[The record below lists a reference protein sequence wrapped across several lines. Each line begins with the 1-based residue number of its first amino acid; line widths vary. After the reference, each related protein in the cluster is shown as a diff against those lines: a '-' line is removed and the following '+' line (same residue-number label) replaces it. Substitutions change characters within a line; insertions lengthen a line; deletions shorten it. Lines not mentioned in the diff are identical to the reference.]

1 MDVTVAKVF
10 QEVSRI
16 HHDKPAIK
24 FKKGD
29 SYESVTFSELYG
41 LVRELGTGLR
51 SLGIAREDKVGII
64 SDNRPEWIRS
74 DLACVCIG
82 AVDVPR
88 GSDSSA
94 REIEYIL
101 GHSDAVAAFVEDAAQ
116 LEKVAALR
124 SRLPALRFLIVM
136 DPSFD
141 APSPEEVYR
150 LTDVAAKGRALLEQG
165 DQGFEQALK
174 AVRDKDLATI
184 IYTSGTTG
192 EPKGVMLSHRNL
204 MQNIEVVPGWIGI
217 NEQDRFLSILPPWH
231 IFERM
236 VEYVVITCGASL
248 AYTSIRTFAADM
260 GLEKPT
266 YIASVPRI
274 WEGIY
279 SKVMANMA
287 KQPEKR
293 QKIFHALVNL
303 SKKYVRAMKVLQ
315 GRDTLY
321 EPEPAFPRAVK
332 VTRSLLTVILLFPLY
347 AFAQK
352 KFAAIRERTGG
363 CLKAAISGGGALPPY
378 VDEFFSAVGITLLEG
393 YGLTETSPLLASR
406 TFDRLVLGT
415 VGLPTPGT
423 EIKIVDEQGETL
435 PQGEKGLVKCRGA
448 QVMEGYY
455 KKPEETRKVIDDEG
469 WFDTGDLGR
478 MTIRGELSLTGRA
491 KETIVLLGGENVEPT
506 PIEDSITESAYILQ
520 TMVVGQDKKT
530 LGALVVPDFDALGKS
545 VGLEGLSPAEICARE
560 EASSFLRDEIRTL
573 VSTAKGFK
581 AFEKITSIRLLEQE
595 FAVGEELTHTM
606 KKKRNVIAEKYKGL
620 IGEMYL

>member
-29 SYESVTFSELYG
+29 SYESVTFGELYG

-64 SDNRPEWIRS
+64 SDNRPEWIRC

-101 GHSDAVAAFVEDAAQ
+101 GHSDAVAAFVEDKAQ

-124 SRLPALRFLIVM
+124 TSLPALRFLIVM
-136 DPSFD
+136 DPSYD
-141 APSPEEVYR
+141 SPPPEGVYR
-150 LTDVAAKGRALLEQG
+150 LADVAAKGRELLEEG
-165 DQGFEQALK
+165 DTGFEEALK
-174 AVRDKDLATI
+174 AVRDTDLATI

-204 MQNIEVVPGWIGI
+204 MQNIEVLPGWIGI
-217 NEQDRFLSILPPWH
+217 SEKDRFLSILPPWH

-236 VEYVVITCGASL
+236 VEYIAMASGASL
-248 AYTSIRTFAADM
+248 AYTNIRTFAADM

-279 SKVMANMA
+279 AKVMANMA
-287 KQPEKR
+287 KQPEKK
-293 QKIFHALVNL
+293 QKIFHTLVGV
-303 SKKYVRAMKVLQ
+303 SKKYVAASKVLQ
-315 GRDTLY
+315 GRDALY
-321 EPEPAFPRAVK
+321 EPEGPAAATARKLGAL
-332 VTRSLLTVILLFPLY
+332 VTMVLLFPLY
-347 AFAQK
+347 AFARK
-352 KFAAIRERTGG
+352 KFAPIRERTGG
-363 CLKAAISGGGALPPY
+363 RLRAAISGGGALPSY

-393 YGLTETSPLLASR
+393 YGLTETSPVLAAR
-406 TFDRLVLGT
+406 TFERLVPGT
-415 VGLPTPGT
+415 VGLPIPGT

-435 PQGEKGLVKCRGA
+435 PAGKKGLVKCRGA

-455 KKPEETRKVIDDEG
+455 KKPEETKKAIDDES

-478 MTIRGELSLTGRA
+478 MTVRGELSLTGRA

-506 PIEDSITESAYILQ
+506 PIEDSITESAYIVQ

-530 LGALVVPDFDALGKS
+530 LGALVVPDFDALREKL
-545 VGLEGLSPAEICARE
+545 GLEGLSPSEICARP
-560 EASSFLRDEIRTL
+560 EASSFLRDEIRRL
-573 VSTAKGFK
+573 VSTEKGFK
-581 AFEKITSIRLLEQE
+581 AFERIPSIHVLERE
-595 FAVGEELTHTM
+595 FAVGDELTHTM
-606 KKKRNVIAEKYKGL
+606 KKRRNIIAEKYRDL
-620 IGEMYL
+620 IGEMYR

>member
-29 SYESVTFSELYG
+29 SYGSVSFSELYG
-41 LVRELGTGLR
+41 LVRELGTGLL

-64 SDNRPEWIRS
+64 SDNRPEWIRC
-74 DLACVCIG
+74 DLACICIG

-88 GSDSSA
+88 GSDSSG

-101 GHSDAVAAFVEDAAQ
+101 SHSDAIAAFVEDEAQ

-124 SRLPALRFLIVM
+124 PSLPALRFLVVM
-136 DPSFD
+136 DPSYD
-141 APSPEEVYR
+141 SPPPEGVYR
-150 LTDVAAKGRALLEQG
+150 LTDVAAKGRALLDEG
-165 DQGFEQALK
+165 DRGFEEALK

-204 MQNIEVVPGWIGI
+204 MQNIEVLPAWIGI
-217 NEQDRFLSILPPWH
+217 GETDRFLSILPPWH

-236 VEYVVITCGASL
+236 VEYIAMASGASL
-248 AYTSIRTFAADM
+248 AYTNIRTFAADM

-279 SKVMANMA
+279 AKVMANMA
-287 KQPEKR
+287 KQPEKK
-293 QKIFHALVNL
+293 QKIFHALVGV
-303 SKKYVRAMKVLQ
+303 SKKYVAAQKVLQ
-315 GRDTLY
+315 GRDALY
-321 EPEPAFPRAVK
+321 EPEGLPTAAARKFSAL
-332 VTRSLLTVILLFPLY
+332 VTVVLLFPLY
-347 AFAQK
+347 AFARK
-352 KFAAIRERTGG
+352 KFAPIRERTGG
-363 CLKAAISGGGALPPY
+363 HLRAAISGGGALPAY

-393 YGLTETSPLLASR
+393 YGLTETSPVLAAR
-406 TFDRLVLGT
+406 TFERLVLGS
-415 VGLPTPGT
+415 VGLPIPGT
-423 EIKIVDEQGETL
+423 EIKIVDEQGEIL
-435 PQGEKGLVKCRGA
+435 PPGMKGLVKCRGA

-455 KKPEETRKVIDDEG
+455 KKPEETKKAIDDEG

-478 MTIRGELSLTGRA
+478 MTVRGELSLAGRV

-506 PIEDSITESAYILQ
+506 PIEDSITESPYILQ
-520 TMVVGQDKKT
+520 TLVVGQDKKT
-530 LGALVVPDFDALGKS
+530 LGALVVPDFDTLRERA
-545 VGLEGLSPAEICARE
+545 GLEGLSPSEVCSRE
-560 EASSFLRDEIRTL
+560 EANSFLRDEIRGL

-581 AFEKITSIRLLEQE
+581 AFERITSIRLLEQE
-595 FAVGEELTHTM
+595 FTVGEELTHTM
-606 KKKRNVIAEKYKGL
+606 KKRRNVIAEKYRDL
-620 IGEMYL
+620 IGEMYR

>member
-64 SDNRPEWIRS
+64 SDNRPEWIRC

-94 REIEYIL
+94 GEIEYIL
-101 GHSDAVAAFVEDAAQ
+101 SHSDAVAAFVEDGAQ
-116 LEKVAALR
+116 LEKVASLR
-124 SRLPALRFLIVM
+124 SSLPALRFLVVM
-136 DPSFD
+136 DPAYD
-141 APSPEEVYR
+141 SPPVDGVYR

-165 DQGFEQALK
+165 DEGFEEALK

-204 MQNIEVVPGWIGI
+204 MQNIEVLPAWIGI
-217 NEQDRFLSILPPWH
+217 SEADRFLSILPPWH

-236 VEYVVITCGASL
+236 AEYIAVASGAST

-279 SKVMANMA
+279 AKVMANMA
-287 KQPEKR
+287 KQPEKK
-293 QKIFHALVNL
+293 QKIFHALVGV
-303 SKKYVRAMKVLQ
+303 SKKYVGARKVLQ
-315 GRDTLY
+315 GRDALY
-321 EPEPAFPRAVK
+321 EPRGFPAEAVAKLRA
-332 VTRSLLTVILLFPLY
+332 LLTMALLFPLY

-352 KFAAIRERTGG
+352 KFAPIRERTGG
-363 CLKAAISGGGALPPY
+363 LLRGAISGGGALPPY

-393 YGLTETSPLLASR
+393 YGLTETSPVLAAR
-406 TFDRLVLGT
+406 TFDRLVHGT
-415 VGLPTPGT
+415 VGLPLPGT
-423 EIKIVDEQGETL
+423 KIKIVDEQGETL
-435 PQGEKGLVKCRGA
+435 PPGEKGLIKCHGA

-455 KKPEETRKVIDDEG
+455 KKPEETKKAIDDEG

-478 MTIRGELSLTGRA
+478 MTVRGELSLTGRA

-530 LGALVVPDFDALGKS
+530 LGALVVPNFDTLGKRA
-545 VGLEGLSPAEICARE
+545 GLEGLSPAQICARE
-560 EASSFLRDEIRTL
+560 EANSFLRDEIRTL

-581 AFEKITSIRLLEQE
+581 TCERITSIRLLERE

-606 KKKRNVIAEKYKGL
+606 KKRRNVIAEKYRDL
-620 IGEMYL
+620 IGEMYR